1 MTTAN
6 NIEEIKITATGNKS
20 KSQSN
25 IDKLIPDQIYKK
37 EEQESDKEK
46 SKKESK
52 KEKSKEQKFKRKKIF
67 ALKKFVKDKE
77 DEWMVTYSDMM
88 SLLLTFFVMLF
99 AMSSLDKEKF
109 KALTEAIS
117 VQLLKKADTSSEF
130 EIMSIEFL
138 SVVKKYNLE
147 NQIEVNVLPDGI
159 KMEFHSASLYESGS
173 AEIKE
178 HMIPALAQI
187 ADILNSMKYQNYIVE
202 VEGHTD
208 DVPIKTLLY
217 PSNWELSVHRATN
230 VVKFLIERGVSP
242 DRLKAAGYADTK
254 PKVPN
259 KDEAGNPIP
268 ENREKNRR
276 IVIFIQKNQN

>member
-1 MTTAN
+1 
-6 NIEEIKITATGNKS
+6 
-20 KSQSN
+20 
-25 IDKLIPDQIYKK
+25 
-37 EEQESDKEK
+37 
-46 SKKESK
+46 
-52 KEKSKEQKFKRKKIF
+52 
-67 ALKKFVKDKE
+67 
-77 DEWMVTYSDMM
+77 
-88 SLLLTFFVMLF
+88 
-99 AMSSLDKEKF
+99 
-109 KALTEAIS
+109 
-117 VQLLKKADTSSEF
+117 
-130 EIMSIEFL
+130 
-138 SVVKKYNLE
+138 
-147 NQIEVNVLPDGI
+147 
-159 KMEFHSASLYESGS
+159 
-173 AEIKE
+173 
-178 HMIPALAQI
+178 MIPALAQI